1 MCLFLARK
9 KKEEEKEDFDLD
21 TALLPYPYLAVGFKK
36 WIKENGIEIKSKDDF
51 DKIFMNDYG
60 G

>member
-1 MCLFLARK
+1 MARK